1 VRLALVVAALLAAA
15 PLAAHEAPTAGD
27 NPLAPLKA
35 DVVRILADAELPFES
50 EQDRALTL
58 MMEERL
64 QASETL
70 FGGLTDFRSVR
81 RAVRRRNV
89 WQSAIEWLRG
99 EFLTRVND
107 YLTPTS

>member
-15 PLAAHEAPTAGD
+15 PLAAQEAPTAGD

-35 DVVRILADAELPFES
+35 DVVRILADAELLFES

-70 FGGLTDFRSVR
+70 FGGLTDFRSGPTSGQEAER
-81 RAVRRRNV
+81 LAVRDRMAAR
-89 WQSAIEWLRG
+89 
-99 EFLTRVND
+99 
-107 YLTPTS
+107 